1 MRGVTGVEGSPDGAQ
16 VSASRER
23 APAGGK
29 RVAGPRALLVI
40 STLFLF
46 FASAQSARAQDFS
59 LGIYPPI
66 IQIDALSPSEITT
79 PITIENLSTESVILS
94 IQLRQFVPKETENGE
109 IEYIREADEPHKRL
123 FDKVKIKEGSSSR
136 TQVSLSPRQKKELTL
151 AISLPKNETASDYY
165 FSIIFVSKANI
176 NPNESESYAAGGIA
190 ANVLLSVGEKDLPR
204 GKIIDFSSP
213 FFVTKGPVS
222 FKVRV
227 ENQSPFFITT
237 EGNILIKN
245 VFGQTIGN
253 LELLPLNILGKS
265 ARFLGNKD
273 GLDRN
278 LEAPSAFWSEK
289 FLLGIYTADLTVT
302 LSEQGPILHD
312 RHTFIAIP
320 LEIILGFLITVFV
333 VLFIY
338 RRVKKKMQSY
348 EQI

>member
-1 MRGVTGVEGSPDGAQ
+1 
-16 VSASRER
+16 
-23 APAGGK
+23 
-29 RVAGPRALLVI
+29 L
-40 STLFLF
+40 
-46 FASAQSARAQDFS
+46 
-59 LGIYPPI
+59 
-66 IQIDALSPSEITT
+66 
-79 PITIENLSTESVILS
+79 
-94 IQLRQFVPKETENGE
+94 
-109 IEYIREADEPHKRL
+109 
-123 FDKVKIKEGSSSR
+123 
-136 TQVSLSPRQKKELTL
+136 
-151 AISLPKNETASDYY
+151 
-165 FSIIFVSKANI
+165 
-176 NPNESESYAAGGIA
+176 
-190 ANVLLSVGEKDLPR
+190 
-204 GKIIDFSSP
+204 SSP